1 MNYLTYPIECG
12 TIRVSIPSIPPGTL
26 SFLSNPSGADIY
38 LIIGGIPTYTVLQ
51 TPNSIDLYPESYPE
65 SYDYI
70 LKLTGFEDYTGT
82 AVVYSN
88 ETTVIDVDLV
98 PKVTTTTTPTLAIAS
113 LSMLGLLLITSTSRA
128 IPITTGI
135 LGGKVV
141 AVQL

>member
-1 MNYLTYPIECG
+1 MNYLTLTECG
-12 TIRVSIPSIPPGTL
+12 TIRVSIPSGTL
-26 SFLSNPSGADIY
+26 SFSSNPPGADIY
-38 LIIGGIPTYTVLQ
+38 LIVGDIPTYTELQ
-51 TPNSIDLYPESYPE
+51 TPNTIDLYPG

-82 AVVYSN
+82 TIVYN
-88 ETTVIDVDLV
+88 NGITIIDVNLV
-98 PKVTTTTTPTLAIAS
+98 PKLKAIEPLVAVAS
-113 LSMLGLLLITSTSRA
+113 FSMLGLLLATSARQA

>member
-12 TIRVSIPSIPPGTL
+12 TIRVSIPSISLGTL
-26 SFLSNPSGADIY
+26 SFLSNPPGADIY
-38 LIIGGIPTYTVLQ
+38 LIIGGIPTYTELQ
-51 TPNSIDLYPESYPE
+51 TPNTIDLYPG

-88 ETTVIDVDLV
+88 DITVIGVDLV
-98 PKVTTTTTPTLAIAS
+98 PKVTIVPILATIAS
-113 LSMLGLLLITSTSRA
+113 FSMLGLLLVTSAKA

-141 AVQL
+141 AVKL

>member
-1 MNYLTYPIECG
+1 MNYLTLTECG
-12 TIRVSIPSIPPGTL
+12 TIRVSIPSGTL
-26 SFLSNPSGADIY
+26 SFSSNPPGADIY
-38 LIIGGIPTYTVLQ
+38 LIVGDIPTYTELH
-51 TPNSIDLYPESYPE
+51 TPNTIDLYPG

-82 AVVYSN
+82 AIVYTN
-88 ETTVIDVDLV
+88 DITIIDVDLV
-98 PKVTTTTTPTLAIAS
+98 PKVTTTTTPLAAIAS
-113 LSMLGLLLITSTSRA
+113 FSMLGLLLATSARQA

>member
-1 MNYLTYPIECG
+1 MNYLTLTECG
-12 TIRVSIPSIPPGTL
+12 TIRVSIPSGTL
-26 SFLSNPSGADIY
+26 SFSSNPPGADIY
-38 LIIGGIPTYTVLQ
+38 LIVGDIPTYTELQ
-51 TPNSIDLYPESYPE
+51 TPNTIDLYPG

-82 AVVYSN
+82 VVVHTN

-98 PKVTTTTTPTLAIAS
+98 PKVMTTTTPLAAIAS
-113 LSMLGLLLITSTSRA
+113 FSMLGLLLATSARQA